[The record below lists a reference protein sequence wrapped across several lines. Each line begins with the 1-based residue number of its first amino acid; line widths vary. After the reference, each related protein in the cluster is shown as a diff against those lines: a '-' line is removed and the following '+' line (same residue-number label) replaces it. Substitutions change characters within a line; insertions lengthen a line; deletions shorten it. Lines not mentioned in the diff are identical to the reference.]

1 MNPSTKEDSPEWEVV
16 NESETGQARREPPVI
31 GPPPSPSGTSH
42 ASASSSPIHP
52 LAATLLI
59 VVDSLWLVAEWNVL
73 AWVLT
78 IPLSFLSVFVPS
90 VLIQRYLHGDSVG
103 KALAYGMFL
112 GVLAA
117 VPTPIL
123 TTSAGVAVLAWSGLS
138 WLRKGAGKLTS

>member
-1 MNPSTKEDSPEWEVV
+1 MSPSTKQDSPDWEVV
-16 NESETGQARREPPVI
+16 KESETGKVLREPPVI
-31 GPPPSPSGTSH
+31 GQPPPSSEASD

-73 AWVLT
+73 TWILT
-78 IPLSFLSVFVPS
+78 IPLSFFSVFIPTT
-90 VLIQRYLHGDSVG
+90 LIQRYLHGNSLG

-123 TTSAGVAVLAWSGLS
+123 STSAGIAVLAWSGLS
-138 WLRKGAGKLTS
+138 WLKKGAGKLTS